1 MGSAGRG
8 LRRNGW
14 EEREGAWA
22 GADGKR
28 TGRGLSRSGWVKSGK
43 THGPERMG
51 KGREG
56 AWAETYGGRV
66 EKDHIRMDEGK
77 DAQQFGMS
85 VFWRPSV
92 SDILFRI
99 HGIHAFFSSVLGNQ
113 VNGPGIIQPGIISGP
128 FIIRASDGKGDGP
141 CIPAFFIGP

>member
-1 MGSAGRG
+1 MNAISCMLKIWIYVDELGKY
-8 LRRNGW
+8 LRQYFILRFQLYMN
-14 EEREGAWA
+14 
-22 GADGKR
+22 
-28 TGRGLSRSGWVKSGK
+28 T
-43 THGPERMG
+43 
-51 KGREG
+51 
-56 AWAETYGGRV
+56 

-99 HGIHAFFSSVLGNQ
+99 HGIQAFFSSVLGNQ